1 MQTNAYCFRFK
12 LAYDGTAYGGWQ
24 IQPNAVTI
32 QSMIEQALGQLAGTK
47 IKLHGSGRTDRGVHA
62 MGQVAHCTLPT
73 DHQPDELLRSLNGLL
88 PPDIRVMNAMRCSPR
103 FHARR
108 SATSKEYRYFIWN
121 DAVMPPVLRH
131 YRTHVRQPLDTTAMQ
146 AAATRLEGR
155 HDFAA
160 FTANPNRLVESTVRD
175 LYRLQVRRRGA
186 EIVIIARAD
195 GFLYKMVRSLAGFL
209 IRVGTGAV
217 PEQTTDAILQSRK
230 RTAHV
235 PTAPP
240 QGLFL
245 WRVYYRRGTG

>member
-1 MQTNAYCFRFK
+1 MQPSAYCFRFK

-32 QSMIEQALGQLAGTK
+32 QSLIEQALGKLTGTTV
-47 IKLHGSGRTDRGVHA
+47 KLHGSGRTDRGVHA
-62 MGQVAHCTLPT
+62 MGQVAHCALPYNP
-73 DHQPDELLRSLNGLL
+73 QPDELLRSLNGLL
-88 PPDIRVMNAMRCSPR
+88 PPDIRVMQAARCSPR

-121 DAVMPPVLRH
+121 DAVMPPTLRY

-160 FTANPNRLVESTVRD
+160 FTANPNRPVESTVRV
-175 LYRLQVRRRGA
+175 LSHLQVRRRGA

-217 PEQTTDAILQSRK
+217 PAETTDTILQSRE

-245 WRVYYRRGTG
+245 WRVYYRF